1 MELPLD
7 QLVRFDKKEL
17 HLLLLINSE
26 YSLELAQIGKHTQWK
41 LNENGLESGVIER
54 FLVGRPLI
62 DANQVPRFHFQN
74 DKIHTTRLSELIR
87 QETNEPSNFDVNL
100 WLNFFNPD
108 VCNLLSIAETT
119 RDFLLITGGPAGYSL
134 FTRMKD
140 LRLNPKVAV
149 RALKQMKLQHLDDLI
164 DCLQLMRSRRMV
176 VNKQDPF
183 NVPQEYRVP
192 IDEQLLSEALPRL
205 LKSFHPDVVLA
216 KLHRFIVHRLSASGS
231 QTGGDPP
238 AGVLSDYIGAQ
249 LEADDDKVAAD
260 FARAI
265 HEQLLIKHAVN
276 LFVQLVTKYQQH

>member
-1 MELPLD
+1 MADAVLQVPPWPMQEQPGFL
-7 QLVRFDKKEL
+7 
-17 HLLLLINSE
+17 
-26 YSLELAQIGKHTQWK
+26 T
-41 LNENGLESGVIER
+41 

-62 DANQVPRFHFQN
+62 DVNQVPRFHFQN

-87 QETNEPSNFDVNL
+87 QDCLLGSLKLQLDTEL
-100 WLNFFNPD
+100 KKLPD

-119 RDFLLITGGPAGYSL
+119 RDFLLITGGPAGDSL

-183 NVPQEYRVP
+183 NLMPEEYRVP
-192 IDEQLLSEALPRL
+192 IDEKLLSEALPQL
-205 LKSFHPDVVLA
+205 LKSFPLDVVLS
-216 KLHRFIVHRLSASGS
+216 KLHRFIVHRLSVNGS

-238 AGVLSDYIGAQ
+238 AGVLSDYIGAH
-249 LEADDDKVAAD
+249 LEADDDKIAAD
-260 FARAI
+260 FAQAI
-265 HEQLLIKHAVN
+265 HEQLLIMHAVD